1 MLIVLLLLLTK
12 PGVPLAKVSAE
23 RADAVR
29 VTARVLS
36 AERRGELKV
45 AALPDACRG
54 VRLLLDPAGRPRLLR
69 FQTMVPDNSHSFFG
83 VYDERGA
90 LRYAQAGASAIYGVR
105 YDLKGEFSPS
115 GQVLSER
122 GYRSQGQQVRL
133 ADHVVRDPKAF
144 VAGGCQF

>member
-1 MLIVLLLLLTK
+1 MWTLLLLL
-12 PGVPLAKVSAE
+12 LAKPSVPPTQVSAE

-36 AERRGELKV
+36 AERRGELRV
-45 AALPDACRG
+45 ASLPEACRG

-83 VYDERGA
+83 IYDERGA
-90 LRYAQAGASAIYGVR
+90 LRYAQAGASAIYGLR
-105 YDLKGEFSPS
+105 FDLKGEFNSA

-122 GYRSQGQQVRL
+122 GHRFRGQPVRL
-133 ADHVVRDPKAF
+133 ADNVVRDPKAF
-144 VAGGCQF
+144 VAGGCPR